1 MLGPNSSVFD
11 ANLECKICGYITSVK
26 KDFDKHN
33 LTKKHRDRNARK
45 CSVML
50 GPNPNLQ
57 CQCGKIYKHSQSLN
71 RHKSSCGFA
80 KDVKDKDEKEEEQQE
95 QQEDVEDVKDKYKCL
110 FTQLLQENAEFKN
123 LLLEQGQKTI
133 VLQQQIA
140 EMIPKI
146 GNITHNTTNITNNL
160 NTFLNVDCK
169 NAISI
174 HEFAKNANID
184 MRNLMITTDKGYIVG
199 FTTIFTEAMNKLSIH
214 ERPIQCS
221 DTKRGIL
228 YVNNKA
234 EGSLTPDWIND
245 KEYELLKTMCR
256 AMEQRQRAL
265 VEQWKADHPDFME
278 SDKLKEEFARLIQRS
293 HQSILDEHNEQKILN
308 HIFKNTYIK

>member
-1 MLGPNSSVFD
+1 MLGPIAADFCQNF
-11 ANLECKICGYITSVK
+11 ECSMCGYITSAK
-26 KDFDKHN
+26 KDFIKHN
-33 LTKKHRDRNARK
+33 MTKKHTERNAQK
-45 CSVML
+45 CSLML
-50 GPNPNLQ
+50 GPLPKIQ
-57 CQCGKIYKHSQSLN
+57 CECGRIYKHSQSLN
-71 RHKSSCGFA
+71 RHKL
-80 KDVKDKDEKEEEQQE
+80 V
-95 QQEDVEDVKDKYKCL
+95 CL
-110 FTQLLQENAEFKN
+110 FTKEKLEQEKLEQENTENQDNYKQLVLKLLQENAEFKN
-123 LLLEQGQKTI
+123 LLLAQSHKTI
-133 VLQQQIA
+133 ELQQQLV

-146 GNITHNTTNITNNL
+146 GNTTNNTTNTTNITNNL

-184 MRNLMITTDKGYIVG
+184 MRNLMITTYKGYIVG

-221 DTKRGIL
+221 DPKRGIL

-256 AMEQRQRAL
+256 EMERRQRAL
-265 VEQWKADHPDFME
+265 VEQWKTEHPDFME
-278 SDKLKEEFARLIQRS
+278 SDKLKDEFTRLMHRS
-293 HQSILDEHNEQKILN
+293 HQSILDEHNEQKVLN
-308 HIFKNTYIK
+308 NIFKNTYIK